1 MKSFLKSIAKR
12 ALFGDR
18 VAKNFPPI
26 RIAIGKMEEK
36 VFLSWH
42 DDRLD
47 ISERHCI
54 VCHAPFCLTV
64 WLTAAES
71 IRVQTNILMI
81 SVATG
86 QKIHAEITA
95 SVIKK
100 IETENGFLFVVRAEK
115 ASCYQKN
122 ALFQLFMRRYFRH
135 KNTPQEDKFYA
146 AAYSYP
152 RRVIAVSFQ
161 EASYYNIFP
170 MDFQCSIA
178 GTDLYVLGLRTTN
191 VTLDKIIQSKRV
203 VIGDT
208 ARADLDVIY
217 ALGRNHSASPPP
229 QDSLAFEVLKSERFG
244 FPVPVFS
251 ASYKEI
257 DLIAHHNLGTHTML
271 IGRIANAK
279 LLWAAESYLYHI
291 HFLQSFRIRHNA
303 AQ

>member
-1 MKSFLKSIAKR
+1 MKAFLKSIAKR

-18 VAKNFPPI
+18 VATNFPAV
-26 RIAIGKMEEK
+26 RIAIGTMEEK
-36 VFLSWH
+36 VFLSWNE
-42 DDRLD
+42 DRLD

-54 VCHAPFCLTV
+54 VCHAPFCLIV
-64 WLTAAES
+64 WLTAEES
-71 IRVQTNILMI
+71 KRVQTNLMMI
-81 SVATG
+81 SVVTG
-86 QKIHAEITA
+86 AKIHSEITA

-100 IETENGFLFVVRAEK
+100 IEIENGVLFVVRAEQ
-115 ASCYQKN
+115 ASCYQKS
-122 ALFQLFMRRYFRH
+122 ALFQRLMRRYFRH

-191 VTLDKIIQSKRV
+191 VTLEKIIQSKRV

-208 ARADLDVIY
+208 ARADLEVIY

-229 QDSLAFEVLKSERFG
+229 QDSLPFEVLKSERFG

-251 ASYKEI
+251 SSYKEI

-271 IGRIANAK
+271 IGRIANARS
-279 LLWAAESYLYHI
+279 LWAAESYLYHI
-291 HFLQSFRIRHNA
+291 HFLQSFVTHHDA
-303 AQ
+303 AP